1 MHETC
6 ELRVAT
12 VSVRVSKM
20 GYGNFSNET
29 YTRKVERGIFHRP
42 GSPPFYFFPLLVRP
56 MYLYIFSTTVRVLLT
71 SDSRSRSVAAQLPRA
86 QLSNMPWRR
95 ADLKY
100 LTNEAFFDVIE
111 ELDAILDR
119 SGTVVTSEI
128 NGYVRSSNH

>member
-1 MHETC
+1 
-6 ELRVAT
+6 
-12 VSVRVSKM
+12 
-20 GYGNFSNET
+20 
-29 YTRKVERGIFHRP
+29 
-42 GSPPFYFFPLLVRP
+42 
-56 MYLYIFSTTVRVLLT
+56 MYLYIFSTTVRVHVLST

-119 SGTVVTSEI
+119 SGTVVASEI
-128 NGYVRSSNH
+128 NGYVRSSNHMPGG